1 MYPMSEAKNVK
12 KDDRLVEPTKHG
24 LEVLEASFIK
34 RMELANELGEK
45 DERIERLTEIYQT
58 DHNVEFSWH
67 KQCYSHFTDN
77 SKVKRLEEKVKKKSD
92 AERLNESCS
101 IGVDTNGKE
110 RISHR
115 SIDAVDWENVYF
127 VN

>member
-1 MYPMSEAKNVK
+1 MKVIYFVVIIKVLTVMLNIQTIINGMESVLTLKKKIEINWKLCILCQKRKNVK

-58 DHNVEFSWH
+58 S
-67 KQCYSHFTDN
+67 
-77 SKVKRLEEKVKKKSD
+77 
-92 AERLNESCS
+92 
-101 IGVDTNGKE
+101 
-110 RISHR
+110 
-115 SIDAVDWENVYF
+115 
-127 VN
+127 

>member
-1 MYPMSEAKNVK
+1 MESLLILQGKIEINLKLCILCQKRKNVN
-12 KDDRLVEPTKHG
+12 KDDRLVESTKHG

-67 KQCYSHFTDN
+67 KQCYGHFTDN
-77 SKVKRLEEKVKKKSD
+77 SKVKRLEEKVKK
-92 AERLNESCS
+92 E
-101 IGVDTNGKE
+101 
-110 RISHR
+110 
-115 SIDAVDWENVYF
+115 
-127 VN
+127 